1 MKALE
6 AKGLALGASGQDEAA
21 PAASVSPEN
30 GNSAAITIAVL
41 CEGDG
46 SAAAELLGK
55 ARQLT
60 PSGRVLALSETEE
73 PPLSA
78 FASFGADEAAALGRL
93 TDDCAQADRIADA
106 LRQLQPDAVL
116 FPATIRG
123 RFLSAWAA
131 AKLHTGLT
139 ADCTALSLT
148 ETGLLKQ
155 VRPAFGGNLTAE
167 ILCKTARPQMAS
179 VRPGVFPEPAT
190 LTGRTC
196 ALRPLKLAAS
206 PERLE
211 QLAFTPAESGV
222 SLQGAPVIV
231 TGGKGVGS
239 KKGFEKLEELAALLG
254 GGVGAT
260 RSAVDAGWIGYPHQI
275 GQTGVTVRPR
285 LYLAFGVSGLV
296 QHTVGM
302 SSSSVVVAVNTER
315 NAPHLCLRGLW
326 HRRRLGRNHRRM
338 DTICERKEAASMNY
352 KKTYTPKNGYT
363 PLCEIGKCSLKDL
376 EFGILELSDG
386 QSYTYE
392 TKDREVAFIILG
404 GKANFTANGKDY
416 GMVGARRNVFEN
428 PKAECFYAPRN
439 CSVKIDSPWNIKIAV
454 CSTPIDVDSEP
465 QAIHQADVRVVR
477 LGVKPWE
484 RDTSFIVDGSTN
496 AKKLTIGEAYITPGN
511 WAGFPPHK
519 HDVDNMP
526 SEGVLEEIYYF
537 LFDPQQG
544 FGVQCLYTSDGEI
557 DEAYRVKNDEL
568 VEFPRGYHT
577 TVGAPGY
584 NTYFLWLMAGKDQ
597 GFYRSNDPDH
607 EWVSAV
613 ENLVKKQ

>member
-1 MKALE
+1 MRILICLKQVPDTTEVKLTGDLTLEREFVAQVLNPADESALELGLELKEKHGGTVTVLTMGPKRAEGMLREALSRGADEAVLMTSPRFAGADTLVTAHCLAEAEKALGGFDLILCGRRAVDGETGQVGPMVAAMLNRPCVVNATEGEIEDGCLRALQLTEAGSVAWKAPLPAVMTLCEWSHALRLPTISGLRRAAQADVQFCEPEDLGIDPATCGLKASPTRVTHISARPVGVRPCVKTSFAEVMKALE
-6 AKGLALGASGQDEAA
+6 AKGLALGAAGQETLAPTAVSADKDEQ
-21 PAASVSPEN
+21 
-30 GNSAAITIAVL
+30 SAAITIAVL

-60 PSGRVLALSETEE
+60 PSGRVLALSETKE

-123 RFLSAWAA
+123 RFLSAWVA

-155 VRPAFGGNLTAE
+155 VRPAFGGNLTSE

-179 VRPGVFPEPAT
+179 VRPGVFPEPAP

-206 PERLE
+206 PERMERLS
-211 QLAFTPAESGV
+211 FTPAESGV

-260 RSAVDAGWIGYPHQI
+260 RSAVDAGWISYPHQI
-275 GQTGVTVRPR
+275 GQTGITVRPR

-302 SSSSVVVAVNTER
+302 SSSGVVVAVNKDR
-315 NAPHLCLRGLW
+315 NAPIFAC
-326 HRRRLGRNHRRM
+326 
-338 DTICERKEAASMNY
+338 A
-352 KKTYTPKNGYT
+352 
-363 PLCEIGKCSLKDL
+363 
-376 EFGILELSDG
+376 
-386 QSYTYE
+386 
-392 TKDREVAFIILG
+392 
-404 GKANFTANGKDY
+404 DY
-416 GMVGARRNVFEN
+416 GIV
-428 PKAECFYAPRN
+428 
-439 CSVKIDSPWNIKIAV
+439 
-454 CSTPIDVDSEP
+454 
-465 QAIHQADVRVVR
+465 AD
-477 LGVKPWE
+477 WE
-484 RDTSFIVDGSTN
+484 E
-496 AKKLTIGEAYITPGN
+496 TIGEWIQYV
-511 WAGFPPHK
+511 K
-519 HDVDNMP
+519 
-526 SEGVLEEIYYF
+526 ERK
-537 LFDPQQG
+537 QQ
-544 FGVQCLYTSDGEI
+544 S
-557 DEAYRVKNDEL
+557 
-568 VEFPRGYHT
+568 
-577 TVGAPGY
+577 
-584 NTYFLWLMAGKDQ
+584 
-597 GFYRSNDPDH
+597 
-607 EWVSAV
+607 
-613 ENLVKKQ
+613 

>member
-1 MKALE
+1 MRILICLKQVPDTTEVKLTGDLMLEREFVAQVLNPADESALELGLELKEKHGGTVTVLTMGPKRAEGMLREALSRGADEAVLMTSPRFAGADTLVTAHCLAEAEKALGGFDLILCGRRAVDGETGQVGPMVAALLERPCVVNATEGEIAEGCLRALQLTEAGSQEWKAPLPAVMTLCEWSHALRLPTISGLRRAAQADVRFCEPEDLGIDPATCGLKASPTRVTHISARPVGVRPCIKTGFAEVMKALE
-6 AKGLALGASGQDEAA
+6 AKGLALGAAGQEEAPRLDVSADKDEQ
-21 PAASVSPEN
+21 
-30 GNSAAITIAVL
+30 SAAITIAVL

-60 PSGRVLALSETEE
+60 PSGRVLALAETEE

-179 VRPGVFPEPAT
+179 VRPGVFPEPAP

-206 PERLE
+206 PERMERLS
-211 QLAFTPAESGV
+211 FTPAESGV

-260 RSAVDAGWIGYPHQI
+260 RSAVDAGWISYPHQI
-275 GQTGVTVRPR
+275 GQTGITVRPR

-302 SSSSVVVAVNTER
+302 SSSGVVVAVNKDR
-315 NAPHLCLRGLW
+315 NAPIFAC
-326 HRRRLGRNHRRM
+326 
-338 DTICERKEAASMNY
+338 A
-352 KKTYTPKNGYT
+352 
-363 PLCEIGKCSLKDL
+363 
-376 EFGILELSDG
+376 
-386 QSYTYE
+386 
-392 TKDREVAFIILG
+392 
-404 GKANFTANGKDY
+404 DY
-416 GMVGARRNVFEN
+416 GIV
-428 PKAECFYAPRN
+428 
-439 CSVKIDSPWNIKIAV
+439 
-454 CSTPIDVDSEP
+454 
-465 QAIHQADVRVVR
+465 AD
-477 LGVKPWE
+477 WE
-484 RDTSFIVDGSTN
+484 E
-496 AKKLTIGEAYITPGN
+496 TIGEWIQYV
-511 WAGFPPHK
+511 K
-519 HDVDNMP
+519 
-526 SEGVLEEIYYF
+526 ERK
-537 LFDPQQG
+537 QQ
-544 FGVQCLYTSDGEI
+544 S
-557 DEAYRVKNDEL
+557 
-568 VEFPRGYHT
+568 
-577 TVGAPGY
+577 
-584 NTYFLWLMAGKDQ
+584 
-597 GFYRSNDPDH
+597 
-607 EWVSAV
+607 
-613 ENLVKKQ
+613 

>member
-1 MKALE
+1 MRILICLKQVPDTTEVKLTGDLTLEREFVAQVLNPADESALELGLELKEKHGGTVTVLTMGPKRAEGMLREALSRGADEAVLMTSPRFAGADTLVTAYCLAEAEKALGGFDLILCGRRAVDGETGQVGPMVAALLERPCVVNATEGEIAEGCLRALQLTEAGSQEWKAPLPAVMTLCEWSHALRLPTISGLRRAAQADVQFCEPEDLGIDPATCGLKASPTRVTHISARPVGVRPCVKTGFAEVMKALE
-6 AKGLALGASGQDEAA
+6 AKGLALGAAGQETPAPTAVFADKDEQ
-21 PAASVSPEN
+21 
-30 GNSAAITIAVL
+30 SAAITIAVL
-41 CEGDG
+41 CEDDG
-46 SAAAELLGK
+46 NAAAELLGK

-60 PSGRVLALSETEE
+60 PSGRVLALSETKE

-179 VRPGVFPEPAT
+179 VRPGVFPEPAP

-206 PERLE
+206 PERMERLS
-211 QLAFTPAESGV
+211 FTPAESGV

-260 RSAVDAGWIGYPHQI
+260 RSAVDAGWISYPHQI
-275 GQTGVTVRPR
+275 GQTGITVRPR

-302 SSSSVVVAVNTER
+302 SSSGVVVAVNKDR
-315 NAPHLCLRGLW
+315 NAPIFAC
-326 HRRRLGRNHRRM
+326 
-338 DTICERKEAASMNY
+338 A
-352 KKTYTPKNGYT
+352 
-363 PLCEIGKCSLKDL
+363 
-376 EFGILELSDG
+376 
-386 QSYTYE
+386 
-392 TKDREVAFIILG
+392 
-404 GKANFTANGKDY
+404 DY
-416 GMVGARRNVFEN
+416 G
-428 PKAECFYAPRN
+428 
-439 CSVKIDSPWNIKIAV
+439 IIA
-454 CSTPIDVDSEP
+454 D
-465 QAIHQADVRVVR
+465 
-477 LGVKPWE
+477 WE
-484 RDTSFIVDGSTN
+484 E
-496 AKKLTIGEAYITPGN
+496 TIGEWIQYV
-511 WAGFPPHK
+511 K
-519 HDVDNMP
+519 
-526 SEGVLEEIYYF
+526 ERK
-537 LFDPQQG
+537 QQ
-544 FGVQCLYTSDGEI
+544 S
-557 DEAYRVKNDEL
+557 
-568 VEFPRGYHT
+568 
-577 TVGAPGY
+577 
-584 NTYFLWLMAGKDQ
+584 
-597 GFYRSNDPDH
+597 
-607 EWVSAV
+607 
-613 ENLVKKQ
+613 

>member
-1 MKALE
+1 MRILICLKQVPDTTEVKLTGDLTLEREFVAQVLNPADESALELGLELKEKHGGTVTVLTMGPKRAEGMLREALSRGADEAVLMTSPRFAGADTLVTAYCLAEAEKALGGFDLILCGRRAVDGETGQVGPMVAALLERPCVVNATEGEIAEGCLRALQLTEAGSQEWKAPLPAVMTLCEWSHALRLPTISGLRRAAQADVQFCEPEDLGIDPAACGLKASPTRVTHISARPVGVRPCVKTSFAEVMKALE
-6 AKGLALGASGQDEAA
+6 AKGLALGAAGQEEAPRPDVSADKDEQ
-21 PAASVSPEN
+21 
-30 GNSAAITIAVL
+30 SAAITIAVL

-46 SAAAELLGK
+46 NAAAELLGK

-179 VRPGVFPEPAT
+179 VRPGVFPEPAP

-206 PERLE
+206 PERMERLS
-211 QLAFTPAESGV
+211 FTPAESGV

-260 RSAVDAGWIGYPHQI
+260 RSAVDAGWISYPHQI
-275 GQTGVTVRPR
+275 GQTGITVRPR

-302 SSSSVVVAVNTER
+302 SSSGVVVAVNKDR
-315 NAPHLCLRGLW
+315 NAPIFAC
-326 HRRRLGRNHRRM
+326 
-338 DTICERKEAASMNY
+338 A
-352 KKTYTPKNGYT
+352 
-363 PLCEIGKCSLKDL
+363 
-376 EFGILELSDG
+376 
-386 QSYTYE
+386 
-392 TKDREVAFIILG
+392 
-404 GKANFTANGKDY
+404 DY
-416 GMVGARRNVFEN
+416 GIV
-428 PKAECFYAPRN
+428 
-439 CSVKIDSPWNIKIAV
+439 
-454 CSTPIDVDSEP
+454 
-465 QAIHQADVRVVR
+465 AD
-477 LGVKPWE
+477 WE
-484 RDTSFIVDGSTN
+484 E
-496 AKKLTIGEAYITPGN
+496 TIGEWIQYV
-511 WAGFPPHK
+511 K
-519 HDVDNMP
+519 
-526 SEGVLEEIYYF
+526 ERK
-537 LFDPQQG
+537 QQ
-544 FGVQCLYTSDGEI
+544 S
-557 DEAYRVKNDEL
+557 
-568 VEFPRGYHT
+568 
-577 TVGAPGY
+577 
-584 NTYFLWLMAGKDQ
+584 
-597 GFYRSNDPDH
+597 
-607 EWVSAV
+607 
-613 ENLVKKQ
+613 

>member
-1 MKALE
+1 MRILICLKQVPDTTEVKLTGDLTLEREFVAQVLNPADESALELGLELKEKHGGTVTVLTMGPKRAEGMLREALSRGADEAVLMTSPRFAGADTLVTAHCLAEAEKALGEFDLILCGRRAVDGETGQVGPMVAALLERPCVVNATEGEIAEGCLRALQLTEAGSQEWKAPLPAVMTLCEWSHALRLPTISGLRRAAQADVRFCEPEDLGIDPATCGLKASPTRVTHISARPVGVRPCIKTSFAEVMKALE
-6 AKGLALGASGQDEAA
+6 AKGLALGAAGQEEAPRPDVSADKDEQ
-21 PAASVSPEN
+21 
-30 GNSAAITIAVL
+30 SAAITIAVL

-60 PSGRVLALSETEE
+60 PSGRVLALAETEE

-93 TDDCAQADRIADA
+93 TDNCAQADRIADA

-179 VRPGVFPEPAT
+179 VCPGVFPEPAP

-206 PERLE
+206 PERMERLS
-211 QLAFTPAESGV
+211 FTPAESGV

-260 RSAVDAGWIGYPHQI
+260 RSAVDAGWISYPHQI
-275 GQTGVTVRPR
+275 GQTGITVRPR

-302 SSSSVVVAVNTER
+302 SSSGVVVAVNKDR
-315 NAPHLCLRGLW
+315 NAPIFAC
-326 HRRRLGRNHRRM
+326 
-338 DTICERKEAASMNY
+338 A
-352 KKTYTPKNGYT
+352 
-363 PLCEIGKCSLKDL
+363 
-376 EFGILELSDG
+376 
-386 QSYTYE
+386 
-392 TKDREVAFIILG
+392 
-404 GKANFTANGKDY
+404 DY
-416 GMVGARRNVFEN
+416 GIV
-428 PKAECFYAPRN
+428 
-439 CSVKIDSPWNIKIAV
+439 
-454 CSTPIDVDSEP
+454 
-465 QAIHQADVRVVR
+465 AD
-477 LGVKPWE
+477 WE
-484 RDTSFIVDGSTN
+484 E
-496 AKKLTIGEAYITPGN
+496 TIGEWIQYV
-511 WAGFPPHK
+511 K
-519 HDVDNMP
+519 
-526 SEGVLEEIYYF
+526 ERK
-537 LFDPQQG
+537 QQ
-544 FGVQCLYTSDGEI
+544 S
-557 DEAYRVKNDEL
+557 
-568 VEFPRGYHT
+568 
-577 TVGAPGY
+577 
-584 NTYFLWLMAGKDQ
+584 
-597 GFYRSNDPDH
+597 
-607 EWVSAV
+607 
-613 ENLVKKQ
+613 

>member
-1 MKALE
+1 MRILICLKQVPDTTEVKLTGDLTLEREFVAQVLNPADESALELGLELKEKHGGTVTVLTMGPKRAEGMLREALSRGADEAVLMTSPRFAGADTLVTAYCLAEAEKALGGFDLILCGRRAVDGETGQVGPMVAALLERPCVVNATEGEIAEGCLRALQLTEAGSQEWKAPLPAVMTLCEWSHALRLPTISGLRRAAQADVRFCEPEDLGIDPATCGLKASPTRVTHISARPVGVRPCVKTSFAEVMKALE
-6 AKGLALGASGQDEAA
+6 AKGLALGAAGQEEAPRPDVSADKDEQ
-21 PAASVSPEN
+21 
-30 GNSAAITIAVL
+30 SAAITIAVL

-46 SAAAELLGK
+46 NAAAELLGK

-179 VRPGVFPEPAT
+179 VRPGVFPEPAP

-206 PERLE
+206 PERMERLS
-211 QLAFTPAESGV
+211 FTPAESGV

-260 RSAVDAGWIGYPHQI
+260 RSAVDAGWISYPHQI
-275 GQTGVTVRPR
+275 GQTGITVRPR

-302 SSSSVVVAVNTER
+302 SSSGVVVAVNKDR
-315 NAPHLCLRGLW
+315 NAPIFAC
-326 HRRRLGRNHRRM
+326 
-338 DTICERKEAASMNY
+338 A
-352 KKTYTPKNGYT
+352 
-363 PLCEIGKCSLKDL
+363 
-376 EFGILELSDG
+376 
-386 QSYTYE
+386 
-392 TKDREVAFIILG
+392 
-404 GKANFTANGKDY
+404 DY
-416 GMVGARRNVFEN
+416 GIV
-428 PKAECFYAPRN
+428 
-439 CSVKIDSPWNIKIAV
+439 
-454 CSTPIDVDSEP
+454 
-465 QAIHQADVRVVR
+465 AD
-477 LGVKPWE
+477 WE
-484 RDTSFIVDGSTN
+484 E
-496 AKKLTIGEAYITPGN
+496 TIGEWIQYV
-511 WAGFPPHK
+511 K
-519 HDVDNMP
+519 
-526 SEGVLEEIYYF
+526 ERK
-537 LFDPQQG
+537 QQ
-544 FGVQCLYTSDGEI
+544 S
-557 DEAYRVKNDEL
+557 
-568 VEFPRGYHT
+568 
-577 TVGAPGY
+577 
-584 NTYFLWLMAGKDQ
+584 
-597 GFYRSNDPDH
+597 
-607 EWVSAV
+607 
-613 ENLVKKQ
+613 

>member
-1 MKALE
+1 MRILICLKQVPDTTEVKLTGDLTLEREFVAQVLNPADESALELGLELKEKHGGTVTVLTMGPKRAEGMLREALSRGADEAVLMTSPRFAGADTLVTAHCLAEAEKALGGFDLILCGRRAVDGETGQVGPMVAALLERPCVVNATEGEIIEDCLRALQLTEAGSQEWKAPLPAVMTLCEWSHALRLPTISGLRRAAQADVRFCEPEDLGIDPATCGLKASPTRVTHISARPVGVRPCVKTGFAEVMKALE
-6 AKGLALGASGQDEAA
+6 AKGLALGAAGQEEAPRLDVSADKDEQ
-21 PAASVSPEN
+21 
-30 GNSAAITIAVL
+30 SAAITIAVL

-73 PPLSA
+73 PPLFA

-206 PERLE
+206 PERMERLS
-211 QLAFTPAESGV
+211 FTPAESGV

-260 RSAVDAGWIGYPHQI
+260 RSAVDAGWISYPHQI
-275 GQTGVTVRPR
+275 GQTGITVRPR

-302 SSSSVVVAVNTER
+302 SSSGVVVAVNKDR
-315 NAPHLCLRGLW
+315 NAPIFAC
-326 HRRRLGRNHRRM
+326 
-338 DTICERKEAASMNY
+338 A
-352 KKTYTPKNGYT
+352 
-363 PLCEIGKCSLKDL
+363 
-376 EFGILELSDG
+376 
-386 QSYTYE
+386 
-392 TKDREVAFIILG
+392 
-404 GKANFTANGKDY
+404 DY
-416 GMVGARRNVFEN
+416 GIV
-428 PKAECFYAPRN
+428 
-439 CSVKIDSPWNIKIAV
+439 
-454 CSTPIDVDSEP
+454 
-465 QAIHQADVRVVR
+465 AD
-477 LGVKPWE
+477 WE
-484 RDTSFIVDGSTN
+484 E
-496 AKKLTIGEAYITPGN
+496 TIGEWIQYV
-511 WAGFPPHK
+511 K
-519 HDVDNMP
+519 
-526 SEGVLEEIYYF
+526 ERK
-537 LFDPQQG
+537 QQ
-544 FGVQCLYTSDGEI
+544 S
-557 DEAYRVKNDEL
+557 
-568 VEFPRGYHT
+568 
-577 TVGAPGY
+577 
-584 NTYFLWLMAGKDQ
+584 
-597 GFYRSNDPDH
+597 
-607 EWVSAV
+607 
-613 ENLVKKQ
+613 

>member
-1 MKALE
+1 MRILICLKQVPDTTEVKLTGDLTLEREFVAQVLNPADESALELGLELKEKHGGTVTVLTMGPKRAEGMLREALSRGADEAVLMTSPRFAGADTLVTAHCLAEAEKALGGFDLILCGRRAVDGETGQVGPMVAALLERPCVVNATEGEIAEGCLRALQLTEAGSQEWKAPLPAVMTLCEWSHALRLPTISGLRRAAQADVQFCEPEDLGIDPATCGLKASPTRVTHISARPVGVRPCVKTSFAEVMKALE
-6 AKGLALGASGQDEAA
+6 AKGLALGAAGQETLAPTAISADKDEQ
-21 PAASVSPEN
+21 
-30 GNSAAITIAVL
+30 SAAITIAVL

-179 VRPGVFPEPAT
+179 VRPGVFPEPAP

-196 ALRPLKLAAS
+196 ALRQLKLAAS
-206 PERLE
+206 PERMERLS
-211 QLAFTPAESGV
+211 FTPAESGV

-260 RSAVDAGWIGYPHQI
+260 RSAVDAGWISYPHQI
-275 GQTGVTVRPR
+275 GQTGITVRPR

-302 SSSSVVVAVNTER
+302 SSSGVVVAVNKDR
-315 NAPHLCLRGLW
+315 NAPIFAC
-326 HRRRLGRNHRRM
+326 
-338 DTICERKEAASMNY
+338 A
-352 KKTYTPKNGYT
+352 
-363 PLCEIGKCSLKDL
+363 
-376 EFGILELSDG
+376 
-386 QSYTYE
+386 
-392 TKDREVAFIILG
+392 
-404 GKANFTANGKDY
+404 DY
-416 GMVGARRNVFEN
+416 GIV
-428 PKAECFYAPRN
+428 
-439 CSVKIDSPWNIKIAV
+439 
-454 CSTPIDVDSEP
+454 
-465 QAIHQADVRVVR
+465 AD
-477 LGVKPWE
+477 WE
-484 RDTSFIVDGSTN
+484 E
-496 AKKLTIGEAYITPGN
+496 TIGEWIQYV
-511 WAGFPPHK
+511 K
-519 HDVDNMP
+519 
-526 SEGVLEEIYYF
+526 ERK
-537 LFDPQQG
+537 QQ
-544 FGVQCLYTSDGEI
+544 S
-557 DEAYRVKNDEL
+557 
-568 VEFPRGYHT
+568 
-577 TVGAPGY
+577 
-584 NTYFLWLMAGKDQ
+584 
-597 GFYRSNDPDH
+597 
-607 EWVSAV
+607 
-613 ENLVKKQ
+613 

>member
-1 MKALE
+1 MRILICLKQVPDTTEVKLTGDLTLEREFVAQVLNPADESALELGLELKEKHGGTVTVLTMGPKRAEGMLREALSRGADEAVLMTSPRFAGADTLVTAHCLVEAEKALGGFDLILCGRRAVDGETGQVGPMVAALLERPCVVNATEGEIAEGCLRALQLTEAGSQEWKAPLPAVMTLCEWSHALRLPTISGLRRAAQADVRFCEPEDLGIDPATCGLKASPTRVTHISARPVGVRPCVKTSFAEVMKALE
-6 AKGLALGASGQDEAA
+6 AKGLALGAAGQETLAPTAVSADKDEQ
-21 PAASVSPEN
+21 
-30 GNSAAITIAVL
+30 SAAITIAVL
-41 CEGDG
+41 CEDDG
-46 SAAAELLGK
+46 NAAAELLGK

-179 VRPGVFPEPAT
+179 VRPGVFPEPAP

-206 PERLE
+206 PERMERLS
-211 QLAFTPAESGV
+211 FTPAESGV

-260 RSAVDAGWIGYPHQI
+260 RSAVDAGWISYPHQI
-275 GQTGVTVRPR
+275 GQTGITVRPR

-302 SSSSVVVAVNTER
+302 SSSGVVVAVNKDR
-315 NAPHLCLRGLW
+315 NAPIFAC
-326 HRRRLGRNHRRM
+326 
-338 DTICERKEAASMNY
+338 A
-352 KKTYTPKNGYT
+352 
-363 PLCEIGKCSLKDL
+363 
-376 EFGILELSDG
+376 
-386 QSYTYE
+386 
-392 TKDREVAFIILG
+392 
-404 GKANFTANGKDY
+404 DY
-416 GMVGARRNVFEN
+416 GIV
-428 PKAECFYAPRN
+428 
-439 CSVKIDSPWNIKIAV
+439 
-454 CSTPIDVDSEP
+454 
-465 QAIHQADVRVVR
+465 AD
-477 LGVKPWE
+477 WE
-484 RDTSFIVDGSTN
+484 E
-496 AKKLTIGEAYITPGN
+496 TIGEWIQYV
-511 WAGFPPHK
+511 K
-519 HDVDNMP
+519 
-526 SEGVLEEIYYF
+526 ERK
-537 LFDPQQG
+537 QQ
-544 FGVQCLYTSDGEI
+544 S
-557 DEAYRVKNDEL
+557 
-568 VEFPRGYHT
+568 
-577 TVGAPGY
+577 
-584 NTYFLWLMAGKDQ
+584 
-597 GFYRSNDPDH
+597 
-607 EWVSAV
+607 
-613 ENLVKKQ
+613 